1 MRSGKQESLR
11 WILEGPDEDLT
22 SDEHASA
29 RTSSLLAQQ
38 IVARYSLFW
47 PEAVSANREHSPG
60 NGAAQVC
67 TRATRTLTGWA
78 SRGPSTNPPF
88 GQTGENSPGRDKL
101 CLGGGPHD
109 LTGISCQPGKRRP
122 FFLIRTLSSKAY
134 ATSSWRAAKNPSSS
148 HGRGHR

>member
-67 TRATRTLTGWA
+67 ARATRTLTGWA

-88 GQTGENSPGRDKL
+88 GQTGETSPSRDKL
-101 CLGGGPHD
+101 CLGGGPHAD
-109 LTGISCQPGKRRP
+109 GACHCCSCVHRVRIDRGRTGAMPETMKSKSR
-122 FFLIRTLSSKAY
+122 SSDCS
-134 ATSSWRAAKNPSSS
+134 TSSRPPT
-148 HGRGHR
+148 